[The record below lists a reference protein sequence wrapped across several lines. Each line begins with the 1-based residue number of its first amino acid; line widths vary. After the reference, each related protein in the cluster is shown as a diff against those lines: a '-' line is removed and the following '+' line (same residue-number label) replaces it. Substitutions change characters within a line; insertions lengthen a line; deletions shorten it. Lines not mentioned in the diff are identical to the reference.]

1 MAEFF
6 CHDFDVG
13 FLLLEIHLGVGCIDF
28 FWGGGSGLMALIPF
42 LWSECA
48 KEGLLVFSKFMG
60 IHRLPF
66 STAGGTELFS
76 NESLWRVCALM

>member
-28 FWGGGSGLMALIPF
+28 VWGGGSGLMALIPF

-48 KEGLLVFSKFMG
+48 KEGLLVFSKFMV
-60 IHRLPF
+60 
-66 STAGGTELFS
+66 STGCLLAQQEALNCSAMKAFGGSVL
-76 NESLWRVCALM
+76 